1 MQLAELKPIHE
12 YNEKLAHDGKLLW
25 ADGLYPTSLG
35 ARIITNESGEATV
48 QKGPFEQSVGG
59 YAILTAGSL
68 DDAVNLIKSG
78 PLRKSSGLEIRQ
90 IADLEEFPIPEEQKA
105 KARELRKEMQQNAAK
120 LAH

>member
-1 MQLAELKPIHE
+1 LAEFKPIHD
-12 YNEKLAHDGKLLW
+12 YNEKLAREGKLLW

-35 ARIITNESGEATV
+35 ARIITNESGESTV

-68 DDAVNLIKSG
+68 DEAVNIIKSS

-90 IADLEEFPIPEEQKA
+90 IADIEEFPFPEEQKA
-105 KARELRKEMQQNAAK
+105 NARELRKVMQQNAAK
-120 LAH
+120 LAK